1 MNNIDQQSQKYERI
15 NRADKLHSNQNS
27 FGERTL
33 FEYANDDVITSFY
46 FMPVKVYYEA
56 GQRFT
61 QLVVAFISN
70 NNIVVVSTV
79 LGTEVARLRTDNAPI
94 DFTTSITGEE
104 RFFGVLTETGVIH
117 VYQFQLIDSKQRY
130 LKYLKDLRA
139 KTMSGNETEEELKMR

>member
-1 MNNIDQQSQKYERI
+1 MNNQDQQRQTYERI
-15 NRADKLHSNQNS
+15 TRENRLSSHQSN

-33 FEYANDDVITSFY
+33 FEYANDDFITSFY

-56 GQRFT
+56 GQKFT
-61 QLVVAFISN
+61 QLVVAFLSN
-70 NNIVVVSTV
+70 NNDVVISTV
-79 LGTEVARLRTDNAPI
+79 LGTEVARVRTDNTPI

-130 LKYLKDLRA
+130 LKYLKDLRI